1 MRLSNKFTLAYVVLT
16 FFVLCISFVISFQ
29 AFKHTSV
36 QSSVGKLSTLNKE
49 LYKKLANTSIQ
60 NFDSIT
66 YHHTSIEVLDKADVK
81 KEDVFQTR
89 FYDESLYSN
98 IDQIVV
104 INYFPY
110 KHKFLAIKSTL
121 KISFAEDEY
130 LIAIGMIFLWTFVFL
145 ITLAMVVGAL
155 VSIYLLDP
163 FYKTL
168 NNISLFKINNELELD
183 FIDNSTYEFSQ
194 LNTFVKGM
202 MDQAVSEYKSLKEFN
217 ENASHELQ
225 TPLAVMRSKI
235 DLLLQTDLGLDQMKY
250 IGEINE
256 QIDKLSSIKKALTL
270 LVHLD
275 HYEAKIQ
282 SVCISDLLIEFLTD
296 FEDILQFRN
305 ISLQTSI
312 QENLEEIFD
321 KELFQILMNN
331 LISNALKY
339 IEGDFIRVELNE
351 NFLKI
356 SNPGFAPTFDP
367 NQYFIRFVKSS
378 GKQFSSGIG
387 LSIVKKVVDI
397 HGYSVVYNYINGLH
411 EITIDFK

>member
-110 KHKFLAIKSTL
+110 QHRFIAIKSTL

-130 LIAIGMIFLWTFVFL
+130 MFAIGMIFLWTFVFL

-168 NNISLFKINNELELD
+168 NNISLFKINNELKLD

-235 DLLLQTDLGLDQMKY
+235 DLLLQTELSLDQMKY
-250 IGEINE
+250 IGEVNE
-256 QIDKLSSIKKALTL
+256 QIDKLSSIKRALTL

-275 HYEAKIQ
+275 HYEAKIE
-282 SVCISDLLIEFLTD
+282 SVCISDLLIDFLTD

-312 QENLEEIFD
+312 HEKLEMIFD

-339 IEGDFIRVELNE
+339 TEGDFIRVELNE

-356 SNPGFAPTFDP
+356 SNPGSAPTFDP

-397 HGYSVVYNYINGLH
+397 HGYNVVYNYINGLH